1 MKAEMAAKSLEKD
14 PNNKQAKEL
23 QKKLIKQFKKTI

>member
-1 MKAEMAAKSLEKD
+1 MKAGVAAKSLKKD

-23 QKKLIKQFKKTI
+23 QKKLKKQFKKTI